1 MITELRISNFYSFGD
16 EQTVI
21 QFYKGGKKP
30 ENGYYQYKDK
40 KISLIQG
47 FFGANASGKTNVLR
61 AIEALSYW
69 IIIGESSTN
78 TQRVIK
84 NLNEPNYSKTNKNK
98 PIKLGGN
105 FLINNN
111 LYSYDIELTD
121 FLILRETLKT
131 IDIKSG
137 KEEMLF
143 SIEEEGY
150 SFSKSLIDAKSI
162 FGYTK
167 KKTKTALSL
176 LLLIEHPV
184 VKELQTFFN
193 GVSYVSIIDNSNV
206 SDVISYIF
214 NKFNK
219 DEIQEVETNQNSV
232 NLALTFLKL
241 FDDSIINLDFNTD
254 DNKSI
259 KVEIEHRDF
268 YSKVPIAMESRG
280 TQELFSYIVKIIN
293 CLKNGGIVV
302 YDEINRYFHP
312 HIQMAIIKLFLD
324 PDLNKNNAQL
334 FFSSHDHQI
343 LNELALD
350 QIHIVEK
357 EDGFSTVT
365 KLSQFDNSAT
375 RDNITKKYSL
385 GVFGGVPDIIDF
397 KHGLRQVL

>member
-61 AIEALSYW
+61 AIEALRHW
-69 IIIGESSTN
+69 IQKGVVFEGSQYQVPNFALKNNKPVELGFDVMIGKELYIFDIAISNTNIINESLK
-78 TQRVIK
+78 IK
-84 NLNEPNYSKTNKNK
+84 NLTTGKIKKLYIYDNGNVEIDMYLTGFGDILKFDTNM
-98 PIKLGGN
+98 
-105 FLINNN
+105 
-111 LYSYDIELTD
+111 TQ
-121 FLILRETLKT
+121 
-131 IDIKSG
+131 
-137 KEEMLF
+137 
-143 SIEEEGY
+143 
-150 SFSKSLIDAKSI
+150 SLISKLVLLKFPQLQELVKQFSSTHYNSVIDSTNFEQESNELI
-162 FGYTK
+162 
-167 KKTKTALSL
+167 KTGLALL
-176 LLLIEHPV
+176 ADNEIKGKV
-184 VKELQTFFN
+184 VKVLQ
-193 GVSYVSIIDNSNV
+193 
-206 SDVISYIF
+206 
-214 NKFNK
+214 
-219 DEIQEVETNQNSV
+219 
-232 NLALTFLKL
+232 L
-241 FDDSIINLDFNTD
+241 FDRSITDCLITTSSAELPNMKKMEINFVH
-254 DNKSI
+254 K
-259 KVEIEHRDF
+259 DF
-268 YSKVPIAMESRG
+268 YSHIPLGIESRG
-280 TQELFSYIVKIIN
+280 TQELFAITLNLIT
-293 CLKNGGIVV
+293 CLQNGGIVV